1 MCRVMGKYCAKI
13 IGAGHAIPDKV
24 ITSEELEKMMDFD
37 KFNIRKGMSK
47 LLSGVAERR
56 FAEDDENSSDYAVR
70 AAKMALKNS
79 NTEPEEIDLILFCSI
94 TSDFLEPATAM
105 KVQDELGCINANCF
119 DIKNAC
125 NAFLTGINIANMYIE
140 TGRAKKVLI
149 TSGEVLSRYLRMKY
163 NSPEEVANANAT
175 FSIGDGGGAI
185 ILEGREVKSDE
196 DIMKIEFKTVPD
208 YWDDGILWGG
218 GTAYAHNPEMAY
230 FQNETKEM
238 MKTNFNGA
246 MKYYEKI
253 FIKMGINISE
263 VSLFIPHQITKYF
276 TVKTTEILGLPK
288 DKVVDQ
294 ISKLGN
300 NGCSAIPMA
309 ISRAIESGE
318 IQIGSNKKI
327 VLLGFGNGIS
337 MAVISLHI

>member
-1 MCRVMGKYCAKI
+1 MNKYCAKL
-13 IGAGHAIPDKV
+13 IGAGHALASKV
-24 ITSEELEKMMDFD
+24 ITSEDLEKIMDFD
-37 KFNIRKGMSK
+37 KFGIRKGMSK
-47 LLSGVAERR
+47 LLSGVSERR
-56 FAEDDENSSDYAVR
+56 FAEDNENSSDYAVR

-79 NTEPEEIDLILFCSI
+79 KVKPEEIDLVLFCSI

-105 KVQDELGCINANCF
+105 KVQAELGCINANCF

-125 NAFLTGINIANMYIE
+125 NAFLTGINVANMYIE

-149 TSGEVLSRYLRMKY
+149 TSGEVLSRYLRMNY
-163 NSPEEVANANAT
+163 NSAKEVAEANAT

-185 ILEGREVKSDE
+185 ILESRKVKSE
-196 DIMKIEFKTVPD
+196 KDIMKIEFKTVPE

-238 MKTNFNGA
+238 MKTNFNRA
-246 MKYYEKI
+246 MKYYADTFK
-253 FIKMGINISE
+253 KMNINISDI
-263 VSLFIPHQITKYF
+263 SLFIPHQITKYF

-288 DKVVDQ
+288 EKVVDQ

-300 NGCSAIPMA
+300 NGCAAIPIA
-309 ISRAIESGE
+309 ISRGIETGQ
-318 IQIGSNKKI
+318 IQLGSNEEI

-337 MAVISLHI
+337 MAVISLCV